1 VSLAHVTI
9 VLVRPQQ
16 PGNIGVAARAI
27 ANHGVG
33 GLTMVCPNGFD
44 PERARWMAPKA
55 HHVINGARFCRSVSE
70 AVANMAQ
77 VVATTARP
85 RNQDWIVRTPT
96 EVGQHIAQSPVPTAI
111 LFGPE
116 DNGLSNEDL
125 ALAESIL
132 TFPTTHVSSLNLG
145 QAVTAT
151 CAALRTAQGSVLTND
166 DVQTTQVPVE
176 RREELVDR
184 TLNALETSGYLDGR
198 SRRIVTNTLIRLSAR
213 ADMTHEEV
221 NSLLGMIKQVNWWFR
236 ERSS

>member
-1 VSLAHVTI
+1 M

-33 GLTMVCPNGFD
+33 GLTLVCPSGFD

-55 HHVINGARFCRSVSE
+55 HHVINQARFCRTVSE
-70 AVANMAQ
+70 AVAGSAQ
-77 VVATTARP
+77 VIATTARP
-85 RNQDWIVRTPT
+85 RNQEWVVRSPA
-96 EVGQHIAQSPVPTAI
+96 EVGQHIAREPVNTAI

-132 TFPTTHVSSLNLG
+132 TFPTTQVSSINLG

-151 CAALRTAQGSVLTND
+151 CAALRAAQLGDAIQDGTPVAS
-166 DVQTTQVPVE
+166 VPVKK
-176 RREELVDR
+176 REELVDR
-184 TLNALETSGYLDGR
+184 TLQALKTAGYLDGR
-198 SRRIVTNTLIRLSAR
+198 SQRIVTNTLIRLSAR
-213 ADMTHEEV
+213 AEMTEEEA
-221 NSLLGMIKQVNWWFR
+221 NSLLGMIKQVNWWLK

>member
-1 VSLAHVTI
+1 MSLAHVTV

-16 PGNIGVAARAI
+16 PGNIGVAALAI

-33 GLTMVCPNGFD
+33 KLAMVCPDGFD

-55 HHVINGARFCRSVSE
+55 HHVINNAHFCRTVSD
-70 AVANMAQ
+70 AVAGAAQ
-77 VVATTARP
+77 VIATTARP
-85 RNQDWIVRTPT
+85 RNQEWIVRSPA
-96 EVGQHIAQSPVPTAI
+96 EVGQHIARHPVPTAI

-151 CAALRTAQGSVLTND
+151 CAALRTAQG
-166 DVQTTQVPVE
+166 TQPSHEDIAFTRAPVE
-176 RREELVDR
+176 RREELVER
-184 TLNALETSGYLDGR
+184 TLDALDTAGYLDGR

-213 ADMTHEEV
+213 TDMSHEEV
-221 NSLLGMIKQVNWWFR
+221 NSLLGMIKQVNWWFK

>member
-1 VSLAHVTI
+1 MSLAHVTV

-33 GLTMVCPNGFD
+33 KLAMVCPDGFD

-55 HHVINGARFCRSVSE
+55 HHVINNAHFCRTVSD
-70 AVANMAQ
+70 AVAGAAQ
-77 VVATTARP
+77 VIATTARP
-85 RNQDWIVRTPT
+85 RNQEWIVRSPA
-96 EVGQHIAQSPVPTAI
+96 EVGQHIARHPVPTAI

-151 CAALRTAQGSVLTND
+151 CAALRTAQG
-166 DVQTTQVPVE
+166 TQPSHEDIAFTRAPVE
-176 RREELVDR
+176 RREELVER
-184 TLNALETSGYLDGR
+184 TLDALDTAGYLDGR

-213 ADMTHEEV
+213 TDMSHEEV
-221 NSLLGMIKQVNWWFR
+221 NSLLGMIKQVNWWFK